1 MGSQLECAN
10 IAPFVCWGEHSV
22 SCIRCEWAFFTLVIF
37 LVLVSPLGVSQSQSV
52 PRESS
57 VIPSEL
63 ASTSPKSTGRS
74 PSATFRVSSDLVLVP
89 VTVTDRLNRPQTDL
103 RPEDFI
109 VYEGEKAQKIQ
120 YFSSEDSPI
129 SVGLLVDISESM
141 TNKIDTER
149 AAVAEFFKNANPED
163 DYFVITFNY
172 GPRVLSD
179 VTRSTAG
186 IETELGLVK
195 PSGSTALLDAIY
207 LGVDKLQHAQYS
219 RRALV
224 IISDGGD
231 NSSRYKLREVKNAV
245 AESDVM
251 VYAVGVFDSGP
262 FKSFE
267 EKMGK
272 LWLSSI
278 TDVSGG
284 RTITVT
290 NSYKLPE
297 ALALISRELRSQYV
311 LGYHPADKAVSAK
324 WRKIKVAVSRTSEA
338 GTLRPYY
345 KKGYYTLEP

>member
-1 MGSQLECAN
+1 MA
-10 IAPFVCWGEHSV
+10 H
-22 SCIRCEWAFFTLVIF
+22 IRFESALFTLVIF
-37 LVLVSPLGVSQSQSV
+37 SLQVSPTGLLSQSQSLA
-52 PRESS
+52 RESS
-57 VIPSEL
+57 ILAREL
-63 ASTSPKSTGRS
+63 ASTSPKASGGS
-74 PSATFRVSSDLVLVP
+74 HLASFRVSSDLVLVP

-109 VYEGEKAQKIQ
+109 VYEGQKAQKIQ

-129 SVGLLVDISESM
+129 SVGLLVDASQSM

-163 DYFVITFNY
+163 DYFVVTFNY

-179 VTRSTAG
+179 VTRSTSG

-231 NSSRYKLREVKNAV
+231 NSSHYKLREVKNLV

-251 VYAVGVFDSGP
+251 VYAIGIFDSGP

-290 NSYKLPE
+290 NADQLPE
-297 ALALISRELRSQYV
+297 AGAQISRELRSQYV
-311 LGYHPADKAVSAK
+311 LGYHPAEKAVSAR
-324 WRKIKVAVSRTSEA
+324 WRKIKVAVPRSSEA
-338 GTLRPYY
+338 GPLRPYY
-345 KKGYYTLEP
+345 KKGYYASEP

>member
-1 MGSQLECAN
+1 MAR
-10 IAPFVCWGEHSV
+10 
-22 SCIRCEWAFFTLVIF
+22 IRCESALL
-37 LVLVSPLGVSQSQSV
+37 LVLFLLLVAPLGLSQSQSI
-52 PRESS
+52 PREGSI
-57 VIPSEL
+57 IPSEL
-63 ASTSPKSTGRS
+63 ASTSPKAGAGTHLS
-74 PSATFRVSSDLVLVP
+74 TFRVSSDLVLVP
-89 VTVTDRLNRPQTDL
+89 VTVTDRLNHPQTDL
-103 RPEDFI
+103 GPEDFI
-109 VYEGEKAQKIQ
+109 VYEGQKAQKIQ
-120 YFSSEDSPI
+120 YFSAEDSPI

-141 TNKIDTER
+141 TDKIDTER

-179 VTRSTAG
+179 VTRTTAG

-207 LGVDKLQHAQYS
+207 LGVAKLQHAQYS

-224 IISDGGD
+224 IVSDGGD
-231 NSSRYKLREVKNAV
+231 NASRYKLREVKNMV

-251 VYAVGVFDSGP
+251 VYALGIFDSGP

-290 NSYKLPE
+290 NAYKLPE
-297 ALALISRELRSQYV
+297 AGAQVSRELRSQYV
-311 LGYHPADKAVSAK
+311 LGYHPAGKAVSAR
-324 WRKIKVAVSRTSEA
+324 WRKIKVAVSRSSEA
-338 GTLRPYY
+338 SPLRPYY
-345 KKGYYTLEP
+345 KKGYYASEP

>member
-1 MGSQLECAN
+1 M
-10 IAPFVCWGEHSV
+10 
-22 SCIRCEWAFFTLVIF
+22 
-37 LVLVSPLGVSQSQSV
+37 
-52 PRESS
+52 
-57 VIPSEL
+57 
-63 ASTSPKSTGRS
+63 
-74 PSATFRVSSDLVLVP
+74 ATFRVPSDLVLVP

-109 VYEGEKAQKIQ
+109 VYESQKAQKIQ

-129 SVGLLVDISESM
+129 SVGLLVDISQSM
-141 TNKIDTER
+141 TKKIDTER

-163 DYFVITFNY
+163 DYFVIAFNH

-179 VTRSTAG
+179 VTRSTSG

-195 PSGSTALLDAIY
+195 PGGSTALLDAIY

-251 VYAVGVFDSGP
+251 VYAIGIFDSGP
-262 FKSFE
+262 FKTFE

-284 RTITVT
+284 RTVTVT
-290 NSYKLPE
+290 NSYLLPE
-297 ALALISRELRSQYV
+297 ATAQISRELRNQYV
-311 LGYHPADKAVSAK
+311 LGYHPADKAVSAG
-324 WRKIKVAVSRTSEA
+324 WRKIRVAVSRSSEA
-338 GTLRPYY
+338 GPLRPYY
-345 KKGYYTLEP
+345 KKGYYASEP